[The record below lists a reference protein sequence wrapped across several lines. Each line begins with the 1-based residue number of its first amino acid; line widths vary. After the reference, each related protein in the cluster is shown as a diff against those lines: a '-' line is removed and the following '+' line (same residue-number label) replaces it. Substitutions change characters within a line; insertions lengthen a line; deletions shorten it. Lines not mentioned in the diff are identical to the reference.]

1 LPGSQ
6 KPVDSVLMTQRPAL
20 VSPFESTATTDGV
33 AVADLVRRAR
43 AGEGAAFEALVV
55 AFERRV
61 LRTALRLLGRPDL
74 AEDAAQE
81 TFLRLHRY
89 LHRFDVAR
97 DLGPWL
103 YRVVVNVCHD
113 LRRRSRS
120 ALVVPLED
128 ERLEGLSE
136 MRVDGTAIEQQAGL
150 EWERRLLDAALASLP
165 EKERAA
171 IVLRDIE
178 GLATREVARIL
189 GSSEGTV
196 RSQISTGRVKI
207 RHFVERL
214 EKRP

>member
-1 LPGSQ
+1 
-6 KPVDSVLMTQRPAL
+6 VDSVLTAQRPAL
-20 VSPFESTATTDGV
+20 VSPFESTTTTDGA

-89 LHRFDVAR
+89 LHRFDAAR

-103 YRVVVNVCHD
+103 YRVVVNVCRD

-120 ALVVPLED
+120 AQVVPLED

-136 MRVDGTAIEQQAGL
+136 MQVDGAAIEQQAGL
-150 EWERRLLDAALASLP
+150 EWERRLLEAALASLP

-196 RSQISTGRVKI
+196 RSQISTGRVKM
-207 RHFVERL
+207 RRFVEQRL